1 MPSKTLRS
9 PPSPKRSQPSV
20 VASPKIRRGQ
30 EGKKAGTFER
40 HIHGYV
46 AMTLGREIV
55 RGVYPPD
62 SLLPN
67 VPQLCERFGV
77 SRTVLREAY
86 NLLAAKALIVARPK
100 IGTRV
105 RPKAEWHMFDPD
117 LLAWHL
123 ESGQGLTFVSDLFV
137 LRQMVEPAAAGLAA
151 QFRSQETIDLIAEA
165 YERMERFHNG
175 EGGLIEADLDFHMA
189 ILSATRNPFLTG
201 LGGFIRTAL
210 NETFRLTW
218 QGAERMHSDRLR
230 QHGAI
235 LTAIREGSPEEARRR
250 MAELLRDS
258 LGDASKAPSKPSRK

>member
-1 MPSKTLRS
+1 MAPVSRRS
-9 PPSPKRSQPSV
+9 PQTAKRTPTTAEAAREPQ
-20 VASPKIRRGQ
+20 RGP
-30 EGKKAGTFER
+30 EEKKAGTFER

-46 AMTLGREIV
+46 AMTLGREIA

-62 SLLPN
+62 TLLPN

-105 RPKAEWHMFDPD
+105 RPKSEWHMFDPD

-123 ESGQGLTFVSDLFV
+123 EAGQGLSFVSDLFV
-137 LRQMVEPAAAGLAA
+137 LRQMVEPAAAALAA
-151 QFRSQETIDLIAEA
+151 QSPSQETLERISEA
-165 YERMERFHNG
+165 YARMERFQNG
-175 EGGLIEADLDFHMA
+175 EGGLIEADLDFHMS
-189 ILSATRNPFLTG
+189 ILGATGNPFLTG

-235 LTAIREGSPEEARRR
+235 LEAIQRGAPDEARRL
-250 MAELLRDS
+250 MADLLRES
-258 LGDASKAPSKPSRK
+258 LEDASKAPAQGV